1 MKIIQYLLIISLI
14 GCTGHMTKLS
24 QGKNVVWADD
34 NSEAATVVSHPEK
47 NLHKISVHDIKTG
60 EKRDITEWRDYKSG
74 QIFYMKQAGY
84 FIVESLLQNGARR
97 FDKIEENGNEIL
109 IIETPDD
116 KNQPCSK
123 EEKAQIYH
131 TVIPSPNGLQLA
143 HIYSPECGAVTI
155 EFLYAN
161 NLNIFDTQTM
171 NIDEPMR
178 VKWHSDNYIILVNYN
193 NDKAWKVTPVALPMP
208 ILPPQCFGPVTT
220 SSNVSLNGEQV
231 LFDGDKL
238 ITKSVDTKFG
248 CQ

>member
-1 MKIIQYLLIISLI
+1 MRIILYLIIISLI
-14 GCTGHMTKLS
+14 GCTSNTTKLS
-24 QGKNVVWADD
+24 QSKSIVWADD
-34 NSEAATVVSHPEK
+34 NSEIAVVISHPEK
-47 NLHKISVHDIKTG
+47 DLHKISVQDIKTD

-74 QIFYMKQAGY
+74 KIFYMKQAGY
-84 FIVESLLQNGARR
+84 FIVESLLENGARR

-116 KNQPCSK
+116 ENQPCSK
-123 EEKAQIYH
+123 NKIEQVHH

-143 HIYSPECGAVTI
+143 HVYSPECGTITI

-161 NLNIFDTQTM
+161 NLNVFDTQTM

-178 VKWHSDNYIILVNYN
+178 IKWHPDNYIILVNHN
-193 NDKAWKVTPVALPMP
+193 NDKAWKVTPLTLTSP
-208 ILPPQCFGPVTT
+208 ILPPKCFEPVTT
-220 SSNVSLNGEQV
+220 SSNVSSDGRQV

-238 ITKSVDTKFG
+238 ITKSTGTKFG